1 MGIASEYSNNLTAA
15 AMSSELVTTQPAS
28 LPEVVSKLKTA
39 LRLKSLEI
47 EILHQISQAISG
59 NLNLEEVLHHI
70 IELVTQVTKGDS
82 CLLYLLDKINEEL
95 VLRASKN
102 PHPKIIGRI
111 KVKLS
116 HTKRCQQ

>member
-1 MGIASEYSNNLTAA
+1 MTAEVA
-15 AMSSELVTTQPAS
+15 RAQESGP
-28 LPEVVSKLKTA
+28 PEAVAKLKTA

-47 EILHQISQAISG
+47 EILHQISEAISG
-59 NLNLEEVLHHI
+59 NLNLEDVLHHI

-82 CLLYLLDKINEEL
+82 CLLYLLDKVNEEL

-111 KVKLS
+111 KVK
-116 HTKRCQQ
+116 